1 MIKINMIQAGIA
13 LAVFFCFLILNIILC
28 VAWPTKIDKYS
39 LSANSNKLSEDDS
52 HRYAS

>member
-28 VAWPTKIDKYS
+28 VAWPTKIDKYR
-39 LSANSNKLSEDDS
+39 LSANSTKLSEDS